1 MSGKPPGLVVAL
13 TGGVAAGKSA
23 VTRRFEA
30 LGVPVHDA
38 DVAAREVVAPGSEGL
53 AEVVDVFGA
62 DVLDSRGQL
71 DRPAMRRRVF
81 ADPAARRG
89 LEAIIHPRVRA
100 WLRERALAGT
110 APYCLLAIPL
120 LAENIEQYRWVDRVL
135 VVDVPESVQL
145 ARLLEVHVLQSLFG
159 LRCGRRQ
166 VTTIS
171 VPAPP
176 VCSLVNIRKSPVVIG
191 WEGASGR
198 SEAEGGTSYVEI
210 INAYYHDGR
219 KSSSRQIAGAGSGF
233 IISSGGGMVA
243 AGRSCAARAGRH
255 GRLLLF
261 SLRADAGVVPGGL
274 CRRCVY

>member
-81 ADPAARRG
+81 ADPAARRR

-120 LAENIEQYRWVDRVL
+120 LVENIEQYRWVDRVL

-145 ARLLEVHVLQSLFG
+145 ARLLARDGIDETLA
-159 LRCGRRQ
+159 RRMIAQ
-166 VTTIS
+166 Q
-171 VPAPP
+171 
-176 VCSLVNIRKSPVVIG
+176 
-191 WEGASGR
+191 AS
-198 SEAEGGTSYVEI
+198 
-210 INAYYHDGR
+210 
-219 KSSSRQIAGAGSGF
+219 
-233 IISSGGGMVA
+233 
-243 AGRSCAARAGRH
+243 
-255 GRLLLF
+255 
-261 SLRADAGVVPGGL
+261 RADRLALADDVIDNSGDESALDQAVAEL
-274 CRRCVY
+274 HRRYLALAA